1 MDKLDFL
8 IDGVKVRHTD
18 LNQFKTENQLNVW
31 RDRVTTIIETMTESV
46 DISSDN
52 LRYDAIEEL
61 HDFIQPRREAIFAE
75 ADARKLNMPARNL
88 DFRVT
93 QRAEW
98 SKYSPTFNDIMVANV
113 GLLLDCFDDAE
124 HMTAFEF
131 DAYETMG
138 PEELDRQGI
147 ETLHDMFGTEWAEA
161 FYKRKNHLISKHELE
176 ELYRQ
181 RARLNAKIADLE
193 AKL

>member
-8 IDGVKVRHTD
+8 IDGVKVRYTD
-18 LNQFKTENQLNVW
+18 LNQFKTENQLNDW
-31 RDRVTTIIETMTESV
+31 RDRVKTIIETMTESV

-52 LRYDAIEEL
+52 LRFDALEEL
-61 HDFIQPRREAIFAE
+61 YDFIQPRRDAILAE
-75 ADARKLNMPARNL
+75 AEARKLNMPARNL

-93 QRAEW
+93 HRAEW

-124 HMTAFEF
+124 DMTSFEF

-161 FYKRKNHLISKHELE
+161 FYKRKNHLITKHDLE
-176 ELYRQ
+176 DLYRE
-181 RARLNAKIADLE
+181 RAKLNAEIEKLE
-193 AKL
+193 APL